1 MTTTLTFL
9 NEVVAKH
16 REEITS
22 DSALARFLGVTRQ
35 AIHQYKQGQ
44 NMSVLVALKVAK
56 VLEIDPLEPVAATLH
71 AQAATEEEK
80 EFWLQLYEKHK
91 RRSTE

>member
-1 MTTTLTFL
+1 MKTTLDFL

-16 REEITS
+16 RDKITS

-35 AIHQYKQGQ
+35 AINLYKKGQ
-44 NMSVLVALKVAK
+44 NMSVLVALHVAAILN
-56 VLEIDPLEPVAATLH
+56 VDPLETVAATLH
-71 AQAATEEEK
+71 AQSATEEEAV
-80 EFWLQLYEKHK
+80 FWEKLYEDHK